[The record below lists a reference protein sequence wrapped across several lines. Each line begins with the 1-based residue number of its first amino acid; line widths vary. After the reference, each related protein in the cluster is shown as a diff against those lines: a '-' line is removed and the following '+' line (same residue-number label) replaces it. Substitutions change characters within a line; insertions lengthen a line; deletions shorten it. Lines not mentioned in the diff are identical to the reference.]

1 MKTATV
7 QRTDFANRPKLPYP
21 NAATKRQIFDR
32 FVELLLMAALGIG
45 AAAAV
50 LFILALA

>member
-7 QRTDFANRPKLPYP
+7 RHADFAKRPRLPYP

-32 FVELLLMAALGIG
+32 FIELLLMAALGAG
-45 AAAAV
+45 AAASI
-50 LFILALA
+50 LLILALA